1 MITGGWM
8 LPTLEGALARIAE
21 LEKRIA
27 KLEKILLGSSAVSI
41 KSPISAD
48 SPLIGDNTEA
58 PLPHLDQATPTR
70 GKASSVRIKS
80 AIETEFPGIA
90 EKLVLLWG
98 HPECLTYLSKLIIDS
113 RGNRKGFN
121 LDVMGELIMLVEIT
135 GQTDPQAWAEFIK
148 LGNR

>member
-1 MITGGWM
+1 MAA
-8 LPTLEGALARIAE
+8 TLEDAHARIAE

-41 KSPISAD
+41 KSPVSAD
-48 SPLIGDNTEA
+48 ADLPGDEPEA
-58 PLPHLDQATPTR
+58 PLPRLDTA
-70 GKASSVRIKS
+70 ASAGTKPRTARIKS

-90 EKLVLLWG
+90 EKLILLWG
-98 HPECLTYLSKLIIDS
+98 HPECLAYLSKLIIDS

-121 LDVMGELIMLVEIT
+121 LDVMGELVMLVEIT
-135 GQTDPQAWAEFIK
+135 GQTNPDAWTEFIK